1 MILEALIAILIFSIG
16 ILAMVGLQTSAVNT
30 VADSKY
36 RSTAGFLADQMV
48 GTVWAYRQIDPTAA
62 ASLVTAYIPDHG
74 FCTPVACPAANTVT
88 TANAGTLAAAWVAS
102 GVSQLPNGTGS
113 ITIVGPRVNVT
124 VGWQPPNDATAHRHV
139 VSAYIN

>member
-1 MILEALIAILIFSIG
+1 MHQN
-16 ILAMVGLQTSAVNT
+16 QTDRLHDTGSLDRHPDLLDWHT
-30 VADSKY
+30 GDGRVADISG
-36 RSTAGFLADQMV
+36 TAGFLADQMV